1 MPRPA
6 SPAVGLPSS
15 RASATGAPYLSPR
28 GGGNSW
34 AQRSDVIEAWK
45 NRDIF
50 AVPPL
55 AVEFAPLIE
64 CNADC
69 PLCPYARS
77 RRRESLGLVPP
88 GRFPSPNDVTNTTL
102 DTARLIIDR
111 VADAGVGGV
120 LWTGGGEPT
129 IWSPLLPALRHSAE
143 RKLLNAIYTNGFQL
157 GLDDMLAARL
167 LDPENNL
174 VFARMSIN
182 AVSPRAVKLHW
193 GVEVAEQQWQWL
205 GLKRLFAARER
216 LLPVFACTDQLVPS
230 IQVST
235 ILDKNNI
242 GDTLAICER
251 VAEIAA
257 AFPSCRGPE
266 DVMIVRPLTIH
277 GRASYAVDDH
287 TAHVPT
293 EILRLCGREGA
304 GRRVLEASGF
314 RLFLGFGL
322 DRLESGEFP
331 SLASIT
337 EQEYAQRDVSWSNGV
352 FLTVGPGGVVYP
364 STAKNCDPQW
374 ALGDLRTQSVV
385 EIYHSDPRHAFIENA
400 NRLRWGPT
408 VEQPTARSNRLDRIA
423 RAIIRGELNEATIE
437 EIRRQSLAS
446 HRLLLD

>member
-1 MPRPA
+1 MLRPA
-6 SPAVGLPSS
+6 SPVADF
-15 RASATGAPYLSPR
+15 LSPR

-64 CNADC
+64 CNANC
-69 PLCPYARS
+69 ALCPYARS

-88 GRFPSPNDVTNTTL
+88 GSFPLPNDVTNTSL
-102 DTARLIIDR
+102 DTAWLIVDR
-111 VADAGVGGV
+111 VADAGVHGI

-129 IWSPLLPALRHSAE
+129 IWSPLLPAMRHSAE
-143 RKLLNAIYTNGFQL
+143 RGLLNAIYTNGFQL
-157 GLDDMLAARL
+157 GLDDRLAERL
-167 LDPENNL
+167 LDPEHNL

-193 GVEVAEQQWQWL
+193 GVEVAEQKWQWL
-205 GLKRLFAARER
+205 GLERLFAVRER
-216 LLPVFACTDQLVPS
+216 LLPVFTGTGRPVPS

-242 GDTLAICER
+242 GDLLAICER

-257 AFPSCRGPE
+257 AFPSGRGPE

-277 GRASYAVDDH
+277 GRAAYAAADH
-287 TAHVPT
+287 TDRVPA
-293 EILRLCGREGA
+293 EILRICGREGV
-304 GRRVLEASGF
+304 GRRLIEAAGF
-314 RLFLGFGL
+314 RLFLGFSL
-322 DRLESGEFP
+322 DRLECGEFS
-331 SLASIT
+331 SLAGIT

-352 FLTVGPGGVVYP
+352 FLTIGPGGVVYF

-374 ALGDLRTQSVV
+374 ALGDLRTQSVAEV
-385 EIYHSDPRHAFIENA
+385 YDCERRRDFIEHA

-423 RAIIRGELNEATIE
+423 RAIIRGELNDATIE
-437 EIRRQSLAS
+437 DIRHQSLTS